1 VVAAGVSAAVT
12 ITMLGLL
19 LGRPAP
25 RPGPSVR
32 TVAVRMY
39 APKPPPI
46 AVPAP
51 VAQGRLARPM
61 RQGPPITHVPLAPAS
76 TLEPTRLEPAG
87 IAPEPIRNEAQ
98 AAVLSAAEPVAP
110 GASAPLRLDAAT
122 LHAAIAQSKGLV
134 PRPSTADTPA
144 ARLAAGIAG
153 AGKND
158 CLVANGGGSLLS
170 LPLIAYAAATG
181 QCK

>member
-1 VVAAGVSAAVT
+1 
-12 ITMLGLL
+12 
-19 LGRPAP
+19 
-25 RPGPSVR
+25 
-32 TVAVRMY
+32 
-39 APKPPPI
+39 
-46 AVPAP
+46 
-51 VAQGRLARPM
+51 
-61 RQGPPITHVPLAPAS
+61 LAPAS

-98 AAVLSAAEPVAP
+98 AAAVASSAEPVAP